1 MAEIKQRSD
10 RSVQVHGAV
19 ANLNIE
25 YEKQGVQLCP
35 WQRASES
42 EKGVSTDLIIA
53 PPQVAGSS
61 FLKRFHP
68 TELAMASGWM
78 QVRGVRRRSAIHQG
92 FVVSDHAD
100 WNSLIKTVKQS
111 EAIEVFATH
120 GETRVLTRYLN
131 DHLGISAERL
141 ETAFGIEDG
150 IDQ

>member
-1 MAEIKQRSD
+1 
-10 RSVQVHGAV
+10 VQVHGAV
-19 ANLNIE
+19 ANLNVE
-25 YEKQGVQLCP
+25 YEQQGVELCP
-35 WQRASES
+35 WRRATES

-53 PPQVAGSS
+53 PPQVAGST

-78 QVRGVRRRSAIHQG
+78 QVRGVRRRAAIQQG

-100 WNSLIKTVKQS
+100 WNSLITTVKESQ
-111 EAIEVFATH
+111 ATKVYATH

-131 DHLGISAERL
+131 EHLGISAERL

-150 IDQ
+150 VDQ